1 VQGLCHIS
9 ELSSSWLAKAE
20 DVRKYIANFVCF
32 DSFCMLSYPI
42 VCSSFRPTKLAI
54 VLMSSLLR
62 FVVLF
67 KVLTQL
73 HECQVKP

>member
-32 DSFCMLSYPI
+32 DSFCMFKLSNCLFFFQAYKVGDRI
-42 VCSSFRPTKLAI
+42 DVKLIEVCSS
-54 VLMSSLLR
+54 V
-62 FVVLF
+62 
-67 KVLTQL
+67 
-73 HECQVKP
+73 